1 MFFEFLEVCL
11 DIFLIL
17 KFIKY
22 DEMNNE
28 PPAQAMASNLIPSS
42 SSACMLSDAYPDSL
56 VSRPKLIYIHRSTL
70 IPSSN

>member
-28 PPAQAMASNLIPSS
+28 PPAPTKANNLTPV
-42 SSACMLSDAYPDSL
+42 SSADD
-56 VSRPKLIYIHRSTL
+56 IQ
-70 IPSSN
+70 